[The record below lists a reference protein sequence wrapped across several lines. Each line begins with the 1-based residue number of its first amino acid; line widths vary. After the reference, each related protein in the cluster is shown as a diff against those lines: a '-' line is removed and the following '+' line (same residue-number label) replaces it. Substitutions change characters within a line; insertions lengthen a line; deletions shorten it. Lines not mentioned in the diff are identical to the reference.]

1 MHRFVA
7 PEILNG
13 RNTER
18 GLPREASDV
27 YSICA
32 TIFNLLMGE
41 EPWAEVA
48 NAKIRGKSGSLIG
61 LKPLTAFS
69 DWLKSHINLTLRYD
83 WRTNRKRNSARRW
96 NRRSSSSANSCW
108 SEKISSR
115 TKDKIERYQLS
126 FRPVCVWC
134 LYRLDQIYTQCHGEY
149 IYSFTG
155 IFGWYRWWPSK
166 VPL

>member
-41 EPWAEVA
+41 EPWAEVV
-48 NAKIRGKSGSLIG
+48 NAKIRGIDL
-61 LKPLTAFS
+61 AE
-69 DWLKSHINLTLRYD
+69 LR
-83 WRTNRKRNSARRW
+83 
-96 NRRSSSSANSCW
+96 
-108 SEKISSR
+108 EIS
-115 TKDKIERYQLS
+115 K
-126 FRPVCVWC
+126 FW
-134 LYRLDQIYTQCHGEY
+134 
-149 IYSFTG
+149 F
-155 IFGWYRWWPSK
+155 
-166 VPL
+166 

>member
-41 EPWAEVA
+41 EPWAEVV
-48 NAKIRGKSGSLIG
+48 NAKIRGIDLAELREISKFWSKFAIFEGKS
-61 LKPLTAFS
+61 LKF
-69 DWLKSHINLTLRYD
+69 D
-83 WRTNRKRNSARRW
+83 
-96 NRRSSSSANSCW
+96 
-108 SEKISSR
+108 
-115 TKDKIERYQLS
+115 
-126 FRPVCVWC
+126 
-134 LYRLDQIYTQCHGEY
+134 
-149 IYSFTG
+149 
-155 IFGWYRWWPSK
+155 
-166 VPL
+166 